1 MKRSDGWR
9 SKKRSERRSES
20 WQHSSGRIEKT
31 ATAPQ
36 GEEELHLTLEEEGV
50 GVVMAAMEGIEM
62 AVRVIT
68 RILPMTGVIIAKT
81 DRVVGT
87 DTVILAVART
97 VADITSQLNFIH
109 LTISTLNEHSR
120 VACK

>member
-1 MKRSDGWR
+1 M
-9 SKKRSERRSES
+9 
-20 WQHSSGRIEKT
+20 
-31 ATAPQ
+31 
-36 GEEELHLTLEEEGV
+36 
-50 GVVMAAMEGIEM
+50 VMAAMEGIEM
-62 AVRVIT
+62 AVRIIT